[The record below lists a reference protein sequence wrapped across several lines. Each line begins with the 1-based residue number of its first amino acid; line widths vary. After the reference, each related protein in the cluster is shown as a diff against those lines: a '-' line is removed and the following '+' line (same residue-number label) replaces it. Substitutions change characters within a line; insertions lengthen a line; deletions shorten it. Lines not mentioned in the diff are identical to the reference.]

1 MNGLSALTGGFAHN
15 QPNRQHPVGMNHG
28 LMPFGFPA
36 MPNMNRL
43 LNADGIDHGASFS
56 SSSVSSYHFKF
67 SSYKN
72 LVEMIDL

>member
-43 LNADGIDHGASFS
+43 LNADGLDHGHGHGASFS
-56 SSSVSSYHFKF
+56 SSSVSFYHFLF
-67 SSYKN
+67 SSHQ
-72 LVEMIDL
+72 